1 MKIPAWAMKEEKYEP
16 TRDRDYFISRSLLRV
31 MRVLFSFQQQARR
44 PDGNRISAV
53 AALCFLIGWL
63 VLTVSAHRGAFLLCQ
78 LAFEL
83 LLLCLLDGRAL
94 RQLLGN
100 ALAASVFSA
109 FLVLPA
115 IWLGNGSN
123 VLLIPCKTFLTV
135 AALGLLTRFL
145 PWNQLTAAMRVFH
158 LPQVVIFIFD
168 TTLRYIVLLGEIAG
182 EMLTAL
188 GYPQDFVHAVLAH
201 GWEYSGVKPETLCEK
216 TLYTVDELTGFITAV
231 ALVRPSKSLMDLE
244 VKSVKKKWKDKG
256 FARAVNRDVI
266 ERGSELMGEPL
277 EVLIER
283 TIESLKPIE
292 KELGLG
298 E

>member
-100 ALAASVFSA
+100 ALATSVFSA

-188 GYPQDFVHAVLAH
+188 KLRSIGHNPHKGRAISGILGVMFLRSREMSEEMYQAMVCRGYTGEYLVAAARGRHRGGFWLALLFLLFVVL
-201 GWEYSGVKPETLCEK
+201 YLR
-216 TLYTVDELTGFITAV
+216 I
-231 ALVRPSKSLMDLE
+231 
-244 VKSVKKKWKDKG
+244 
-256 FARAVNRDVI
+256 
-266 ERGSELMGEPL
+266 
-277 EVLIER
+277 EVL
-283 TIESLKPIE
+283 L
-292 KELGLG
+292 
-298 E
+298 